1 MPLRVDQAERT
12 ENPSTRRCFLKLL
25 GASAPGIALA
35 GSVEA
40 VRASAQSGSEELKA
54 ELQHMREQFDA
65 LDKKT
70 KFLLRVVLAATGIN
84 IFF

>member
-1 MPLRVDQAERT
+1 MSQPEVNDQT
-12 ENPSTRRCFLKLL
+12 STRRRFLKLL

>member
-1 MPLRVDQAERT
+1 MSQPEVNDEI
-12 ENPSTRRCFLKLL
+12 STRRRFLKLL

>member
-1 MPLRVDQAERT
+1 MSQPKVEDQV
-12 ENPSTRRCFLKLL
+12 STRRRFLKLL